1 MKEPILSK
9 EQNKRAFFSGVLS
22 LSVANIIVKVIGLLF
37 KIPIANILSQESL
50 GSGVGLGY
58 FSASYTVYT
67 WLFMV
72 ATAGLPNGISIVI
85 AENRA
90 AGRREETRRIF
101 RSTLMIFLIVGF
113 LLSAVML
120 FCSGGISALIKN
132 PDARFSMIAIAPTL
146 IFVCVMSVLRG
157 YFYGFQE
164 MLPSALSE
172 VVEAVGKLLFGI
184 GGAYYAY
191 RMGYSAPRV
200 AAYAVFG
207 VTAGVFLGTLF
218 LFASY
223 LYYNRKNKFHIPE
236 VASSSYHGGVL
247 RRVFSLSIPIT
258 VASSVM
264 SLTGLIDVGTM
275 MARLQ
280 SIGYTE
286 SEASALYG
294 TYTMLAV
301 PIYNLP
307 IVLLSP
313 ISAAILPL
321 ISGMLARSDASGAR
335 RISEGAL
342 RIVSLFVI
350 PSALGIAAF
359 SYPILSLFYEENA
372 AAIAAPMLSV
382 LAAGTFF
389 LGLLTVMNSVLQAH
403 KMAGK
408 TVISMLA
415 GAIVKLVFGV
425 WLVGNPDIG
434 MYGVPLS
441 TVLCYFTIV
450 LFDTYYF
457 ARYLH
462 IIPHFSRAFIRPI
475 CASGL
480 ALLPVKFLLYPFLAA
495 HLNGSVATVLSIAVV
510 AASYL
515 ISLLL
520 LRAVERSDIMLL
532 PYGDRIY
539 HFLLKRKLISKG

>member
-9 EQNKRAFFSGVLS
+9 EQNKRAFFCGVLS
-22 LSVANIIVKVIGLLF
+22 LSVANIIVKIIGLFF

-90 AGRREETRRIF
+90 AGRRAETARIF
-101 RSTLMIFLIVGF
+101 RSTLLLFFIVG
-113 LLSAVML
+113 LLLTATM
-120 FCSGGISALIKN
+120 FFGAGGIAALIKN
-132 PDARFSMIAIAPTL
+132 PDACYSMAAIAPTL
-146 IFVCVMSVLRG
+146 VFVCLMSVFRG

-164 MLPSALSE
+164 MLPSAISE
-172 VVEAVGKLLFGI
+172 VIEAIGKLVFGI

-191 RMGYSAPRV
+191 RSGYSAPRV

-218 LFASY
+218 LFFAY
-223 LYYNRKNKFHIPE
+223 LYYNKRNKFLIPALPSE
-236 VASSSYHGGVL
+236 PPSGGAL
-247 RRVFSLSIPIT
+247 RRVFALSIPIT

-286 SEASALYG
+286 AEASALYG

-321 ISGMLARSDASGAR
+321 ISGMLARGDREGTR
-335 RISEGAL
+335 RISESAL
-342 RIVSLFVI
+342 RLVALFVI
-350 PSALGIAAF
+350 PSALGIAVF
-359 SYPILSLFYEENA
+359 SEPILSLLYEDNA
-372 AAIAAPMLSV
+372 AATAAPLLSV
-382 LAAGTFF
+382 LSAATFF
-389 LGLLTVMNSVLQAH
+389 LGLLTVMNAVLQAH
-403 KMAGK
+403 KLAGK

-415 GAIVKLVFGV
+415 GSVVKLVSGIL
-425 WLVGNPDIG
+425 LVGDPAIG

-450 LFDTYYF
+450 VFDTYYF

-462 IIPHFSRAFIRPI
+462 VIPRFSHAFIRPI
-475 CASGL
+475 CASGV
-480 ALLPVKFLLYPFLAA
+480 ALLPVKFLLFPFFNT
-495 HLNGSVATVLSIAVV
+495 HLPSAVATLLSIGAVGV
-510 AASYL
+510 LYIVFL
-515 ISLLL
+515 FIF
-520 LRAVERSDIMLL
+520 RAVLRSDILLL
-532 PYGDRIY
+532 PHGEKIY
-539 HFLLKRKLISKG
+539 SFLQRKKLISKG

>member
-9 EQNKRAFFSGVLS
+9 EQNKRAFFCGVLS
-22 LSVANIIVKVIGLLF
+22 LSVANIIVKIIGLFF

-90 AGRREETRRIF
+90 AGRRAETARIF
-101 RSTLMIFLIVGF
+101 RSTLLLFFIVG
-113 LLSAVML
+113 LLLTATM
-120 FCSGGISALIKN
+120 FFGAGGIAALIKN
-132 PDARFSMIAIAPTL
+132 PDACYSMAAIAPTL
-146 IFVCVMSVLRG
+146 VFVCLMSVFRG
-157 YFYGFQE
+157 YFYGFQK
-164 MLPSALSE
+164 MLPSAISE
-172 VVEAVGKLLFGI
+172 VIEAIGKLVFGI

-191 RMGYSAPRV
+191 RSGYSAPRV

-218 LFASY
+218 LFFAY
-223 LYYNRKNKFHIPE
+223 LYYNKRNKFLIPALPSE
-236 VASSSYHGGVL
+236 PPSGGAL
-247 RRVFSLSIPIT
+247 RRVFALSIPIT

-286 SEASALYG
+286 AEASALYG

-321 ISGMLARSDASGAR
+321 ISGMLARGDREGTR
-335 RISEGAL
+335 RISESAL
-342 RIVSLFVI
+342 RLVALFVI
-350 PSALGIAAF
+350 PSALGIAVF
-359 SYPILSLFYEENA
+359 SEPILSLLYEDNA
-372 AAIAAPMLSV
+372 AATAAPLLSV
-382 LAAGTFF
+382 LSAATFF
-389 LGLLTVMNSVLQAH
+389 LGLLTVMNAVL
-403 KMAGK
+403 
-408 TVISMLA
+408 
-415 GAIVKLVFGV
+415 
-425 WLVGNPDIG
+425 
-434 MYGVPLS
+434 
-441 TVLCYFTIV
+441 
-450 LFDTYYF
+450 
-457 ARYLH
+457 
-462 IIPHFSRAFIRPI
+462 
-475 CASGL
+475 
-480 ALLPVKFLLYPFLAA
+480 
-495 HLNGSVATVLSIAVV
+495 
-510 AASYL
+510 
-515 ISLLL
+515 
-520 LRAVERSDIMLL
+520 
-532 PYGDRIY
+532 
-539 HFLLKRKLISKG
+539 